1 MVFQSA
7 SSGCTS
13 AQDPTTGITTVTCNL
28 GTVSGGQTAVVTVTV
43 GFITT
48 GTMSTTGSVTL
59 ASPQDNNP
67 NNNNASIT
75 VGVK

>member
-7 SSGCTS
+7 SSGCS
-13 AQDPTTGITTVTCNL
+13 CAQDSTTGITTVTRNV

-48 GTMSTTGSVTL
+48 GAMSTAGSVAL

-67 NNNNASIT
+67 NNNNASLT